1 MIIGTNGM
9 TRAREKFC
17 KKAET
22 GGWKMESRDDRRYSG
37 EMEERSGGKGE
48 RKGEERMAAGELKV

>member
-1 MIIGTNGM
+1 M

-17 KKAET
+17 KKRGT

-37 EMEERSGGKGE
+37 KMEERSRKGGKK
-48 RKGEERMAAGELKV
+48 RREEGMAAGELKV